1 MRLTHFFIER
11 PRFATVLSAFVTLLG
26 LGALAILP
34 VAQYP
39 EIVPPTVQITTVYP
53 GASADTV
60 ARTVATPLEQQIN
73 GVENMLYMSSQS
85 TGDGRLTITV
95 TFRIG
100 TDLNVAQMLTQNRVQ
115 DALPRLPE
123 DVQRL
128 GVQVRKATPSILLA
142 IHVYSPDSSRD
153 NLYLSNYTTLRVKDI
168 LARLEGVGDVQFQG
182 GREYAMRIWLEPD
195 KVAANNLNGSE
206 VLAALRAQ
214 NLQVSAGILNQ
225 PPAPGHE
232 AYQINVEALG
242 RLSTPEQ
249 FGDIVVKSDKQ
260 GRVTRVRDVGRV
272 EVGAA
277 DYGSTSYMDRSDAT
291 ALLIY
296 AQPGA
301 NSLAVEHEVLSAMKD
316 LKKEFPQGVDYKIIY
331 DPTTFIAK
339 SVREVVLTIFIAI
352 LLVLGVV
359 FLFLQNWRASIIPV
373 IAIPVSLVGT
383 FAVLYPLGISLNNL
397 SLFALVL
404 AVGIVVDD
412 AIVVVENV
420 ERNMRSGMSASDA
433 AHKTMDEVGGAL
445 ISIALTLCAVFVP
458 SAFLSGISG
467 LFFRQFAVTIAAS
480 TVISCF
486 VSLTLSPALCAVL
499 FKDHDPQG
507 ASSHGPVG
515 RFLHSGFGWFNR
527 GFESLS
533 NGYGNLTRR
542 LVAGVAIVLVIYVAL
557 IGVAGLEFSRAQTG
571 FIPEQDQGYLI
582 TIVQLPP
589 GATLA
594 RTEEVMKQATDII
607 LNTRGV
613 EHVAPFAGLDATT
626 STVASNAGTIFSGLP
641 SLYNH
646 EIPGVT
652 ANTVLA
658 DLRARLS
665 VIKDARVLTI
675 PPPPVQGLGSAGG
688 FKMMLE
694 DRAGFGS
701 EAVVRAANDL
711 VAAANKD
718 PHFAGAFTLF
728 NTGSPSVY
736 ADIDRVKAEKVGVT
750 PTDVF
755 STLQVYLGSQYVND
769 FNLLGRTYEVVVQA
783 DGQYRRNQPDITR
796 LKVRNASGEM
806 VPIGTVAQLKDNTI
820 PYRVPRYDLFPA
832 AEVQGVAAPGVA
844 SGTALLRM
852 EELAHQVL
860 PQGIGFE
867 WTDLSFQ
874 EQQHGTPTLVVFGAA
889 ALFVFLV
896 LVAQYESWKL
906 PMAIVLIVPMCLLAS
921 VSGLLARGL
930 PIDILAQ
937 IGFVVLVG
945 LAAKNAILIVEFARQ
960 KEEEGAAARE
970 AAVHAAHTRLRP
982 ILMTSFA
989 FILGVAPLA
998 VATGAGAE
1006 MRRSLGTAVLFGMLG
1021 VTCFGLLFTPAFY
1034 TFVRNFGRNRK
1045 ERELSQAALK
1055 ATAIVLGLSLFAG
1068 GCAVGPRYMKPTTNL
1083 APFHNLASA
1092 STTKPA
1098 LPAPTLETWWTG
1110 FNDPMLVIVVQRAL
1124 DQNLDLA
1131 AAFARVRQARAA
1143 AAAAGA
1149 QLLPTADLEATG
1161 TALHQSV
1168 ASPLGSVANS
1178 FPGYS
1183 RDQRE
1188 YTVGAVA
1195 SWEIDLSGGLRRG
1208 KAAAAD
1214 EFQAAQADQVGTRIT
1229 VAAEAADAY
1238 LQVREFQ
1245 ARLAVAQQLIDT
1257 DTHLLE
1263 LVEVRRRVGVADD
1276 REVAQAEALL
1286 KQARST
1292 VPTLRVAL
1300 EVQLNRLDVLMG
1312 AQPGTYAEELSKP
1325 GAIPGIPAITGADQP
1340 LDFLRRR
1347 PDIIA
1352 AERRLAS
1359 SNERIGVAISDY
1371 YPKVSLSGALGF
1383 DSTNGGTL
1391 FNGKAFQPIGTGAL
1405 RWRLFDFGKVAAE
1418 VALSRGAYAEALA
1431 GYRQAAL
1438 RATEDVENALME
1450 LAQTQVRLEELQGEV
1465 TSLTR
1470 ARDLSERAYKAGAI
1484 PLTDV
1489 LNADSQLLVARNDVE
1504 STRADAARAAVRT
1517 FRALGGGWERH
1528 SNPSLT
1534 AVK

>member
-1 MRLTHFFIER
+1 MTAARTEER
-11 PRFATVLSAFVTLLG
+11 A
-26 LGALAILP
+26 
-34 VAQYP
+34 
-39 EIVPPTVQITTVYP
+39 VPPTVQITTVYP

-60 ARTVATPLEQQIN
+60 SRTVATPLEQQIN

-85 TGDGRLTITV
+85 TGDGRLTVTV

-142 IHVYSPDSSRD
+142 IHVYSPDTLRD
-153 NLYLSNYTTLRVKDI
+153 NLYLSNYTTLHIKDI

-225 PPAPGHE
+225 PPVPGRE

-249 FGDIVVKSDKQ
+249 FGEIVVKSDKQ
-260 GRVTRVRDVGRV
+260 GRVTRVRDIGRV

-301 NSLAVEHEVLSAMKD
+301 NSLAVEHAVLSAMKD

-331 DPTTFIAK
+331 DPTIFIAK
-339 SVREVVLTIFIAI
+339 SVREVVITIFIAI

-359 FLFLQNWRASIIPV
+359 FWFLQNWRASIIPV

-383 FAVLYPLGISLNNL
+383 FAVLYALGISLNNL
-397 SLFALVL
+397 SLFGLVL

-433 AHKTMDEVGGAL
+433 AHRTMDEVSGAL

-499 FKDHDPQG
+499 FKDHDPQ
-507 ASSHGPVG
+507 AVSSRGLVG
-515 RFLHSGFGWFNR
+515 RFLSLGFGWFNR
-527 GFESLS
+527 GFDSLS

-542 LVAGVAIVLVIYVAL
+542 LVAGVAIVLAIYVAL

-582 TIVQLPP
+582 TVVQLPP

-594 RTEEVMKQATDII
+594 RTEEVVKQATDII

-626 STVASNAGTIFSGLP
+626 QTVASNSGTIFSGLP

-675 PPPPVQGLGSAGG
+675 PPSPVQGLGSAGG

-694 DRAGFGS
+694 DRAGLGS

-718 PHFAGAFTLF
+718 PQIAGAFTLF

-806 VPIGTVAQLKDNTI
+806 VPIGTVARLKDNTI

-832 AEVQGVAAPGVA
+832 AEVQGVAGPGVA

-874 EQQHGTPTLVVFGAA
+874 EQQHGTPTLLVFGAA

-921 VSGLLARGL
+921 VTGLLARGL

-960 KEEEGAAARE
+960 KQEEGASAGE
-970 AAVHAAHTRLRP
+970 AAVHAARTRLRP

-1021 VTCFGLLFTPAFY
+1021 VTGFGLLFTPAFY

-1045 ERELSQAALK
+1045 ERQLSQAALK
-1055 ATAIVLGLSLFAG
+1055 ATTAIILALSLFAG
-1068 GCAVGPRYMKPTTNL
+1068 GCAVGPRYVKPSTNL
-1083 APFHNLASA
+1083 APFHNLAGASA
-1092 STTKPA
+1092 TNPEFS
-1098 LPAPTLETWWTG
+1098 APPLETWWSG
-1110 FNDPMLVIVVQRAL
+1110 FNDPMLVTVVQRAL

-1131 AAFARVRQARAA
+1131 ASFARVRQARAA

-1161 TALHQSV
+1161 TALRQSV
-1168 ASPLGSVANS
+1168 AGPLGSVANS

-1188 YTVGAVA
+1188 YTVGAAA

-1229 VAAEAADAY
+1229 VVAEAADAY
-1238 LQVREFQ
+1238 LQVREYQ

-1257 DTHLLE
+1257 DTQLLK
-1263 LVEVRRRVGVADD
+1263 LVEARRRVGVADD

-1286 KQARST
+1286 RQAKST

-1300 EVQLNRLDVLMG
+1300 EAQLNRLDVLMG

-1340 LDFLRRR
+1340 LDVLRRR

-1352 AERRLAS
+1352 AERRLAA

-1405 RWRLFDFGKVAAE
+1405 RWRLFDFGRVAAE
-1418 VALSRGAYAEALA
+1418 VAQSRGAYGEALA

-1465 TSLTR
+1465 ASLTR

-1517 FRALGGGWERH
+1517 FRALGGGWDLR

>member
-73 GVENMLYMSSQS
+73 GVENMLYMGSQA

-128 GVQVRKATPSILLA
+128 GVQVRKATPTILLA

-153 NLYLSNYTTLRVKDI
+153 NLYLSNYTTLHVKDI

-195 KVAANNLNGSE
+195 
-206 VLAALRAQ
+206 
-214 NLQVSAGILNQ
+214 
-225 PPAPGHE
+225 
-232 AYQINVEALG
+232 NVEALG

-260 GRVTRVRDVGRV
+260 GRVTRVRDIGRV

-277 DYGSTSYMDRSDAT
+277 DYGSTAYMDRSDAT

-296 AQPGA
+296 ARPGA

-316 LKKEFPQGVDYKIIY
+316 LKREFPQGVDYKIIY

-339 SVREVVLTIFIAI
+339 SVREVVLTILFAI

-359 FLFLQNWRASIIPV
+359 FLF
-373 IAIPVSLVGT
+373 
-383 FAVLYPLGISLNNL
+383 
-397 SLFALVL
+397 L

-507 ASSHGPVG
+507 ASSHGLVG

-527 GFESLS
+527 GFERLS
-533 NGYGNLTRR
+533 NGYGNLTRG

-557 IGVAGLEFSRAQTG
+557 VGVAGLEFWRAQTG

-626 STVASNAGTIFSGLP
+626 STVASNSGTIFSSLP

-646 EIPGVT
+646 EIPGVN

-658 DLRARLS
+658 DLRERLS

-694 DRAGFGS
+694 DRAGLGS
-701 EAVVRAANDL
+701 DAVVRAANDL

-820 PYRVPRYDLFPA
+820 PYRVPRYDLF
-832 AEVQGVAAPGVA
+832 
-844 SGTALLRM
+844 
-852 EELAHQVL
+852 
-860 PQGIGFE
+860 
-867 WTDLSFQ
+867 
-874 EQQHGTPTLVVFGAA
+874 
-889 ALFVFLV
+889 
-896 LVAQYESWKL
+896 
-906 PMAIVLIVPMCLLAS
+906 
-921 VSGLLARGL
+921 
-930 PIDILAQ
+930 
-937 IGFVVLVG
+937 
-945 LAAKNAILIVEFARQ
+945 
-960 KEEEGAAARE
+960 
-970 AAVHAAHTRLRP
+970 
-982 ILMTSFA
+982 
-989 FILGVAPLA
+989 
-998 VATGAGAE
+998 
-1006 MRRSLGTAVLFGMLG
+1006 
-1021 VTCFGLLFTPAFY
+1021 
-1034 TFVRNFGRNRK
+1034 
-1045 ERELSQAALK
+1045 
-1055 ATAIVLGLSLFAG
+1055 
-1068 GCAVGPRYMKPTTNL
+1068 
-1083 APFHNLASA
+1083 
-1092 STTKPA
+1092 
-1098 LPAPTLETWWTG
+1098 
-1110 FNDPMLVIVVQRAL
+1110 
-1124 DQNLDLA
+1124 
-1131 AAFARVRQARAA
+1131 
-1143 AAAAGA
+1143 
-1149 QLLPTADLEATG
+1149 
-1161 TALHQSV
+1161 
-1168 ASPLGSVANS
+1168 
-1178 FPGYS
+1178 
-1183 RDQRE
+1183 
-1188 YTVGAVA
+1188 
-1195 SWEIDLSGGLRRG
+1195 
-1208 KAAAAD
+1208 
-1214 EFQAAQADQVGTRIT
+1214 
-1229 VAAEAADAY
+1229 
-1238 LQVREFQ
+1238 
-1245 ARLAVAQQLIDT
+1245 
-1257 DTHLLE
+1257 
-1263 LVEVRRRVGVADD
+1263 
-1276 REVAQAEALL
+1276 
-1286 KQARST
+1286 
-1292 VPTLRVAL
+1292 
-1300 EVQLNRLDVLMG
+1300 
-1312 AQPGTYAEELSKP
+1312 
-1325 GAIPGIPAITGADQP
+1325 
-1340 LDFLRRR
+1340 
-1347 PDIIA
+1347 
-1352 AERRLAS
+1352 
-1359 SNERIGVAISDY
+1359 
-1371 YPKVSLSGALGF
+1371 
-1383 DSTNGGTL
+1383 
-1391 FNGKAFQPIGTGAL
+1391 
-1405 RWRLFDFGKVAAE
+1405 
-1418 VALSRGAYAEALA
+1418 
-1431 GYRQAAL
+1431 
-1438 RATEDVENALME
+1438 
-1450 LAQTQVRLEELQGEV
+1450 
-1465 TSLTR
+1465 
-1470 ARDLSERAYKAGAI
+1470 
-1484 PLTDV
+1484 
-1489 LNADSQLLVARNDVE
+1489 
-1504 STRADAARAAVRT
+1504 
-1517 FRALGGGWERH
+1517 
-1528 SNPSLT
+1528 
-1534 AVK
+1534 